1 MRQSSSKYADVSSE
15 CIDQLKYLLDLI
27 SKPEELKKT
36 LDELKAYLVEYE
48 VKSEELKQKQLA
60 LTDLETGLAVK
71 ELKTNEALKYAEEA
85 EKVAKQLQEKLMAK
99 ERALEDKEKS
109 LLEKVT
115 LFDTKS
121 EEISKQLE
129 SKQTLL
135 DIKLKE
141 NNELTV
147 QLETL
152 KKEYEEKLS
161 KLKNIIN

>member
-36 LDELKAYLVEYE
+36 LDELKAYLAEYE

-60 LTDLETGLAVK
+60 LIDLETGLAVK

-99 ERALEDKEKS
+99 ERALDDKEKS

-147 QLETL
+147 QLEAL

-161 KLKNIIN
+161 KLKNIIQ